1 MRHIDAMEDMM
12 TEKRVTSLRLP
23 PDLMRFIK
31 IRAIMNDRSL
41 NQEITE
47 VIRELKTKEAE
58 ESQLGGTN
66 SSASEQ

>member
-1 MRHIDAMEDMM
+1 M

-31 IRAIMNDRSL
+31 IRAVLNDRSL

-47 VIRELKTKEAE
+47 IIRDLKTKEAE